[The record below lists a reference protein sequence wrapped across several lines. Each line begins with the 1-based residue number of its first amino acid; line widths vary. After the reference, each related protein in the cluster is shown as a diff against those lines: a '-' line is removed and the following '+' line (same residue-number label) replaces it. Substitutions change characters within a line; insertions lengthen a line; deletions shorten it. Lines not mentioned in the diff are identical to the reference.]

1 MSNLPEMP
9 NILQIL
15 MYGFIL
21 YVLFRI
27 CKFMYRKIQER
38 RILKRMAKSGIR
50 YIDKMDGHPF
60 EVYVR
65 P

>member
-15 MYGFIL
+15 MYGIIL

-50 YIDKMDGHPF
+50 YIDKMDG
-60 EVYVR
+60 
-65 P
+65 

>member
-21 YVLFRI
+21 YVL
-27 CKFMYRKIQER
+27 
-38 RILKRMAKSGIR
+38 
-50 YIDKMDGHPF
+50 
-60 EVYVR
+60 
-65 P
+65 

>member
-1 MSNLPEMP
+1 MSNLPAMP

-27 CKFMYRKIQER
+27 CKFMY
-38 RILKRMAKSGIR
+38 
-50 YIDKMDGHPF
+50 
-60 EVYVR
+60 
-65 P
+65 